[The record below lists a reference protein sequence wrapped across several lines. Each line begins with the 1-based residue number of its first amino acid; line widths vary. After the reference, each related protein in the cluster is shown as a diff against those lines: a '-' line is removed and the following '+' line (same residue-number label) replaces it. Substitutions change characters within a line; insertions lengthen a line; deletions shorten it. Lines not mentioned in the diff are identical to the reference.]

1 MKIDG
6 PKSGSLPAQEPQEI
20 FAVSN
25 QRLPR
30 TGVFPQSGSNLL
42 PALELGQEI
51 DAIVIQELSQGK
63 LLLNASGSLIEAEN
77 PGGLSAGQHLR
88 LRVEQLQPQVVLHIT
103 QLEPTIESE
112 AMRLLRAHVPFH
124 ADIGETL
131 ENLQKQLASHFDL
144 SKAGEILVPRLNKLR
159 EFVATLLTGESPPSV
174 ERLLTLMKDGGLHYE
189 AKLFHALVEAP
200 GNLRDVVDGD
210 LKGLLL
216 AALQESEGASA
227 STDLQRAISGQ
238 LTNLESQ
245 QAVNLLAQRGS
256 DAFQFQ
262 VPFFNG
268 SGFSTVTLSIDHDG
282 KGSAGERGKHE
293 PEYNILFL
301 LDLEDLGR
309 IRIDA
314 HLNKNDLRV
323 IFYVEQ
329 PRTVEWVTQELPS
342 FQETLRTLG
351 YREVLLAARPL
362 REIPRDK
369 AEKFD
374 ALAIGAPS
382 KINLLDLKA

>member
-30 TGVFPQSGSNLL
+30 TGVFPQSGSSLL

-51 DAIVIQELSQGK
+51 DAVVIQELPQGK
-63 LLLNASGSLIEAEN
+63 LLLNAGGTLIDTDN

-103 QLEPTIESE
+103 ELEPTIESE
-112 AMRLLRAHVPFH
+112 AMRLLRSHVPFH
-124 ADIGETL
+124 TDIGEKL

-144 SKAGEILVPRLNKLR
+144 PKPGEILLPRLDKLR
-159 EFVATLLTGESPPSV
+159 ELVAALLTEESPPSV
-174 ERLLTLMKDGGLHYE
+174 EHLLTLMKDGGLHYE
-189 AKLFHALVEAP
+189 AKLFRTVVEAP

-216 AALQESEGASA
+216 AALQEAENASA
-227 STDLQRAISGQ
+227 STALQRAISGQ

-245 QAVNLLAQRGS
+245 QAVNLLAQHGS
-256 DAFQFQ
+256 GAVQLQ

-268 SGFSTVTLSIDHDG
+268 SGFSTVVLSIDPEG
-282 KGSAGERGKHE
+282 KGSTSERGKHE
-293 PEYNILFL
+293 PSYNILFL

-314 HLNKNDLRV
+314 HISKSDLRV
-323 IFYVEQ
+323 LFYMDQ
-329 PRTVEWVTQELPS
+329 LSTVELVTQELPNFS
-342 FQETLRTLG
+342 ETLRTVG

-362 REIPRDK
+362 KEIPQDK
-369 AEKFD
+369 AEKFN

>member
-1 MKIDG
+1 
-6 PKSGSLPAQEPQEI
+6 
-20 FAVSN
+20 
-25 QRLPR
+25 
-30 TGVFPQSGSNLL
+30 
-42 PALELGQEI
+42 
-51 DAIVIQELSQGK
+51 
-63 LLLNASGSLIEAEN
+63 
-77 PGGLSAGQHLR
+77 
-88 LRVEQLQPQVVLHIT
+88 
-103 QLEPTIESE
+103 
-112 AMRLLRAHVPFH
+112 
-124 ADIGETL
+124 
-131 ENLQKQLASHFDL
+131 
-144 SKAGEILVPRLNKLR
+144 
-159 EFVATLLTGESPPSV
+159 
-174 ERLLTLMKDGGLHYE
+174 
-189 AKLFHALVEAP
+189 
-200 GNLRDVVDGD
+200 
-210 LKGLLL
+210 LLL